1 MVLHYPSCMY
11 RNILLSLHIA
21 SVAAWLGCNF
31 TQLFLTR
38 SFVARGGDA
47 AVAWFEATSRLARRY
62 YNVFGIV
69 LGVTGVLLVR
79 NAGYSWSAGFVVVG
93 LTVVAIGALLGIAFF
108 APDGSRLAA
117 TQFAGGRPNVA
128 RYLVMVAVDTTL
140 VLTALLAMVAKWRP

>member
-1 MVLHYPSCMY
+1 MY
-11 RNILLSLHIA
+11 RNILLALHIA

-62 YNVFGIV
+62 YNVAGVV
-69 LGVTGVLLVR
+69 LGVTGVLLLR

-93 LTVVAIGALLGIAFF
+93 ITVIAIGALLGIAFF

-117 TQFAGGRPNVA
+117 TQFAGGKPNVT
-128 RYLVMVAVDTTL
+128 RYLAMVAVDTTL
-140 VLTALLAMVAKWRP
+140 VLTAVLAMVAKWRA